1 MSTRDYYQILGVSK
15 SATQADLKKA
25 YHKLAMQYH
34 PDRNSTDPQSEK
46 KFKEISSAYDVLK
59 DDQKRAA
66 YDRFGHEAFQNGGGA
81 SASGRTSSSGFSP
94 DMNDIFG
101 EFFNDFM
108 GGGTRKQRP
117 STSVRGSDL
126 KYDISVTLAEAF
138 SGTDKNISFTSE
150 VKCGTCNGTGS
161 ETNAAMTSCDACKGQ
176 GATRVQQGFFTLEQ
190 TCGKCQGSGK
200 IIKNPCKKCHG
211 QGRSSQHRNLL
222 VTIPAGIEEGSRI
235 RLTGEGEA
243 GLRGG
248 SNGDLYIFVT
258 IKAHDLFKADGI
270 NLHCR
275 LPVSFVKAALGGE
288 VEIPDIEGG
297 RVKLKIP
304 AGTQNGEQLRLKGK
318 GMSKVRS
325 TIRGDM
331 FAHIHVETPR
341 NLTKKQKELLEALDK
356 ESENDK
362 DDDAS
367 FFNKMKNLWSG
378 N

>member
-34 PDRNSTDPQSEK
+34 PDRNSTDPDAEK
-46 KFKEISSAYDVLK
+46 KFKEINAAYDVLK
-59 DDQKRAA
+59 DEQKRAA
-66 YDRFGHEAFQNGGGA
+66 YDRFGHEAFHQTGGG
-81 SASGRTSSSGFSP
+81 ASGRTSSSGFGP
-94 DMNDIFG
+94 DINDIFG

-108 GGGTRKQRP
+108 GGGARKQRSP
-117 STSVRGSDL
+117 ANVRGSDL
-126 KYDISVTLAEAF
+126 KYDISITLAEAF
-138 SGTDKNISFTSE
+138 RGTDKNISFTSE

-176 GATRVQQGFFTLEQ
+176 GATRMQQGFFTLEQ
-190 TCGKCQGSGK
+190 TCSKCQGSGK

-248 SNGDLYIFVT
+248 HNGDLYIFVT
-258 IKAHDLFKADGI
+258 IKPHDLFKVDGI

-288 VEIPDIEGG
+288 LEIPDIEGG

-325 TIRGDM
+325 TLRGDM
-331 FAHIHVETPR
+331 FAHIHVETPK

-356 ESENDK
+356 ESQNDK
-362 DDDAS
+362 DDDVS

-378 N
+378 S